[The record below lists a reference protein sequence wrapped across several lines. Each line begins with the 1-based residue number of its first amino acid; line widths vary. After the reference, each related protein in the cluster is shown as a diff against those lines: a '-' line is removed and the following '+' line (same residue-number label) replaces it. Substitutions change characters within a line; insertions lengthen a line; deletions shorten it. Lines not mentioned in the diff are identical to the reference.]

1 MTNIYRAADILAE
14 AGAYCGQCCFGECGE
29 PDCPRDADWRA
40 CPDCA
45 AAVNGY
51 AHALADA
58 GLLAPD
64 PTYRSAPLVG
74 MTWDEED
81 GVPDGYVH
89 LTFRVP
95 ETGRGFSAKDTATI
109 NLAGTDH
116 AEGGAS

>member
-1 MTNIYRAADILAE
+1 MTNINRAEVILTDRYHKDEMEGDGAASCFDAAAAAD
-14 AGAYCGQCCFGECGE
+14 
-29 PDCPRDADWRA
+29 
-40 CPDCA
+40 
-45 AAVNGY
+45 
-51 AHALADA
+51 ALADA
-58 GLLAPD
+58 GLLTPD

>member
-1 MTNIYRAADILAE
+1 MTTNR
-14 AGAYCGQCCFGECGE
+14 
-29 PDCPRDADWRA
+29 
-40 CPDCA
+40 
-45 AAVNGY
+45 
-51 AHALADA
+51 AHARRILDAMTGRWGKPATTHDAARALDEA
-58 GLLAPD
+58 GLLTPD

>member
-1 MTNIYRAADILAE
+1 MTVFNRALFVINEVYADEYVKQHMTPLKVT
-14 AGAYCGQCCFGECGE
+14 Q
-29 PDCPRDADWRA
+29 
-40 CPDCA
+40 
-45 AAVNGY
+45 
-51 AHALADA
+51 ALADA

-64 PTYRSAPLVG
+64 PTYRNAPLVG

-116 AEGGAS
+116 AEGGAP

>member
-1 MTNIYRAADILAE
+1 MSVFNSALFVINETYRDEYVKQHMTPLKVA
-14 AGAYCGQCCFGECGE
+14 Q
-29 PDCPRDADWRA
+29 
-40 CPDCA
+40 
-45 AAVNGY
+45 
-51 AHALADA
+51 ALADA

>member
-1 MTNIYRAADILAE
+1 MTNIDRADQVMENACCGGCCGPCDFPRLA
-14 AGAYCGQCCFGECGE
+14 
-29 PDCPRDADWRA
+29 R
-40 CPDCA
+40 
-45 AAVNGY
+45 
-51 AHALADA
+51 ALADA
-58 GLLAPD
+58 GLLTPD

-95 ETGRGFSAKDTATI
+95 ETGRGFSVKDTATI